1 MFAIYHGKL
10 WLCLV
15 QTRAKTELQVVAWDS
30 FYRYSFLE
38 LWVPTSLVHCMNIVF
53 FCVQCNGEAESTAWS
68 CYATADLRILPQ
80 KEGVEVFSR
89 SEYYFLLVSRMIDL
103 QVHLHWICWTLCF
116 AEIHHLFYL
125 KENDWGF
132 SHFMQLSDVLDPAK
146 GYIKDDTI
154 ILEVSY
160 LRVFCSPVLHKT

>member
-1 MFAIYHGKL
+1 MVMPRTNQSQDRVASRSLGFF
-10 WLCLV
+10 
-15 QTRAKTELQVVAWDS
+15 LQVQFS
-30 FYRYSFLE
+30 
-38 LWVPTSLVHCMNIVF
+38 WVVSTNVLGALYEHCF